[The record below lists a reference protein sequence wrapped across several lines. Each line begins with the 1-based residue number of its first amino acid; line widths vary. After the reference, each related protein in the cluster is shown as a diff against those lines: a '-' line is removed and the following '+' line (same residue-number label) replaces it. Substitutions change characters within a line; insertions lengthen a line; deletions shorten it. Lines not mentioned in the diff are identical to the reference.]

1 MLLHPY
7 WLSSLLF
14 TASATASVALRPR
27 QNGTAATSAAPALPV
42 SSAIYL
48 VVGNTG
54 TPFDGSYLTVGQAFP
69 EDELDF
75 LLFGDTLP
83 DPSGASVFTVDDVNG
98 TLTQVLSSLIATY
111 IDPAGPIIMAEPDSF
126 ADIGLAA
133 AHCGIA
139 RMVGCQTTGQE
150 ATLFYGSVSTLVA
163 GGYTTPHVELGPYV
177 PPEEG
182 AVELIVLPIPV

>member
-1 MLLHPY
+1 MLLQPY
-7 WLSSLLF
+7 WFWSLLF
-14 TASATASVALRPR
+14 TASAIASVALQPR
-27 QNGTAATSAAPALPV
+27 QNGTAATSTASALPV

-54 TPFDGSYLTVGQAFP
+54 TPFDGAYLTVGQAFP

-75 LLFGDTLP
+75 LLFGDKIP

-98 TLTQVLSSLIATY
+98 TLTHILSGLIATY
-111 IDPAGPIIMAEPDSF
+111 IDASGPIIMADPGSF
-126 ADIGLAA
+126 ADIGLTA
-133 AHCGIA
+133 AHCGIGRLA
-139 RMVGCQTTGQE
+139 ACDTTE
-150 ATLFYGSVSTLVA
+150 DTIFYGSVSTLVA

-182 AVELIVLPIPV
+182 AREIFVLPIPV